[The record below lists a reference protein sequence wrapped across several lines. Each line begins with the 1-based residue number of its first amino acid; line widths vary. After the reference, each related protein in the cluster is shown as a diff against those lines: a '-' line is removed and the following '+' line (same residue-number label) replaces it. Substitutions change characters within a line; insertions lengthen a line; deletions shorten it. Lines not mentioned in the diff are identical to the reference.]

1 MKAVIFTGLQAS
13 GKTTFFKQYFE
24 NEYVHVNLDT
34 LKTRN
39 KERLLLEEC
48 FEKNLKFVVDN
59 TNPTRENRQ
68 RYISLAKEKGYKV
81 IGYYFK
87 SDINGCLKRNAI
99 RNEKNIPDKALFAT
113 HKKLE
118 IPSFEEGFD
127 ELYYVH
133 ITDTGFKVEDWTD
146 EV

>member
-48 FEKNLKFVVDN
+48 FEKDISVSQRRRVTRLLA
-59 TNPTRENRQ
+59 TISSPT
-68 RYISLAKEKGYKV
+68 
-81 IGYYFK
+81 
-87 SDINGCLKRNAI
+87 
-99 RNEKNIPDKALFAT
+99 
-113 HKKLE
+113 
-118 IPSFEEGFD
+118 
-127 ELYYVH
+127 
-133 ITDTGFKVEDWTD
+133 
-146 EV
+146 

>member
-99 RNEKNIPDKALFAT
+99 RNEKNIPDKRCLQLTRSLKFQAL
-113 HKKLE
+113 KKALT
-118 IPSFEEGFD
+118 SFTM
-127 ELYYVH
+127 Y
-133 ITDTGFKVEDWTD
+133 T
-146 EV
+146 